1 MKGVP
6 IMPISA
12 SACFLCAWREKC
24 QKRFSISTDFSLH
37 VNCPDYTRDV
47 TIRERDL
54 EEEKVKFQLERWR
67 HATRKP
73 SPYTITISRETGAGG
88 SEIARR
94 LAEELK
100 MDLIGGQIIKRVAE
114 NAKMSTNVVET
125 LDEKAVSRVDSMINS
140 LFVSKHLSPDS
151 YLRHLTWVL
160 GTIGEHGNAIVVG
173 RGANFVLPK
182 ERTFRIRFVAPKEFR
197 VQHFMKSRGMT
208 KDEAAKYVEKRDID
222 RMGYIKN
229 YFKADA
235 SDPSCYDMVINTEMT
250 GIEGAVKIV
259 LTAFRDWVKKTEQ
272 AGPNKMIAS
281 AK

>member
-1 MKGVP
+1 
-6 IMPISA
+6 MPTSA

-24 QKRFSISTDFSLH
+24 QKRFSIATDFALR

-47 TIRERDL
+47 TIRERDM
-54 EEEKVKFQLERWR
+54 EEQKVKFQLERWR
-67 HATRKP
+67 HATKKP
-73 SPYTITISRETGAGG
+73 TPYTITISREAGAGG
-88 SEIARR
+88 SEVARR
-94 LAEELK
+94 LAEVLK
-100 MDLIGGQIIKRVAE
+100 MDLMGGQIIKRVAE

-140 LFVSKHLSPDS
+140 LFVSRHLSPDS

-182 ERTFRIRFVAPKEFR
+182 EKTFRLRFVAPKEYR

-208 KDEAAKYVEKRDID
+208 KEEATKYVMKRDED
-222 RMGYIKN
+222 RAGYIKN

-235 SDPSCYDMVINTEMT
+235 SDPSHYDMVINTEMT

-259 LTAFRDWVKKTEQ
+259 VDAFHNWVKKAEQ
-272 AGPNKMIAS
+272 KGPPVKSAS

>member
-1 MKGVP
+1 
-6 IMPISA
+6 MPTSA

-24 QKRFSISTDFSLH
+24 QKRFSITTDFALH

-54 EEEKVKFQLERWR
+54 EEQKVKFQLERWR

-73 SPYTITISRETGAGG
+73 SPYTITISREAGAGG
-88 SEIARR
+88 SEVARR
-94 LAEELK
+94 LAEVLK
-100 MDLIGGQIIKRVAE
+100 MDLMGGQIIKRVAE
-114 NAKMSTNVVET
+114 NAKMSTSVVET

-140 LFVSKHLSPDS
+140 LFTSRHLSPDS

-173 RGANFVLPK
+173 RGANFVLSK
-182 ERTFRIRFVAPKEFR
+182 DRTFRVRVVAPKEYR
-197 VQHFMKSRGMT
+197 VQHFMMSRGMT
-208 KDEAAKYVEKRDID
+208 KAEATKYVEKRDED
-222 RMGYIKN
+222 RMGYIRN

-235 SDPSCYDMVINTEMT
+235 SDPSHYHLVINTEMT
-250 GIEGAVKIV
+250 GIEGAVKIIV
-259 LTAFRDWVKKTEQ
+259 DVFHDWAKKVKEK
-272 AGPNKMIAS
+272 GPPMKSAS

>member
-1 MKGVP
+1 
-6 IMPISA
+6 MPTSA

-24 QKRFSISTDFSLH
+24 QKRFSITTDFALH

-54 EEEKVKFQLERWR
+54 EEQKVKFQLERWR

-73 SPYTITISRETGAGG
+73 FPYTITISRETGAGG

-94 LAEELK
+94 LAEVLK
-100 MDLIGGQIIKRVAE
+100 MDLMGGQIIKRVAD

-140 LFVSKHLSPDS
+140 LFVSRHLSPDS

-160 GTIGEHGNAIVVG
+160 GTIGEHGNAIIVG

-182 ERTFRIRFVAPKEFR
+182 EKTFRIRFVAPKEFR
-197 VQHFMKSRGMT
+197 VQHFMTSRGMT
-208 KDEAAKYVEKRDID
+208 KTDATKYVQKRDED

-235 SDPSCYDMVINTEMT
+235 SDPSHYNMVINTEMT

-259 LTAFRDWVKKTEQ
+259 VDAFHEWVKKAEQ
-272 AGPNKMIAS
+272 KSLPVKSAS

>member
-1 MKGVP
+1 M
-6 IMPISA
+6 SNRA

-24 QKRFSISTDFSLH
+24 QKRFSISTDFSLY
-37 VNCPDYTRDV
+37 VNCPDYSRDV
-47 TIRERDL
+47 TIRERDF
-54 EEEKVKFQLERWR
+54 EEQKVKFQLERWR

-73 SPYTITISRETGAGG
+73 SPYTITISREAGAGG

-100 MDLIGGQIIKRVAE
+100 MDLMGGQIIERVAK

-140 LFVSKHLSPDS
+140 LFVSRHLSPDS

-160 GTIGEHGNAIVVG
+160 GTIAEHGNAIVVG

-182 ERTFRIRFVAPKEFR
+182 EKTFRIRFVAPKEYR
-197 VQHFMKSRGMT
+197 IQHFITSRGMT
-208 KDEAAKYVEKRDID
+208 KADATKYVEKRDED

-235 SDPSCYDMVINTEMT
+235 SDPSHYNMVINTEMT

-259 LTAFRDWVKKTEQ
+259 VAAYQNWVTKTEQ
-272 AGPNKMIAS
+272 AGPTMKSAS

>member
-1 MKGVP
+1 
-6 IMPISA
+6 
-12 SACFLCAWREKC
+12 
-24 QKRFSISTDFSLH
+24 
-37 VNCPDYTRDV
+37 VNCPDYSRDV
-47 TIRERDL
+47 TIRERDM
-54 EEEKVKFQLERWR
+54 EEQKVKFQLERWR
-67 HATRKP
+67 HAARKP
-73 SPYTITISRETGAGG
+73 SPYTITISREAGAGG

-100 MDLIGGQIIKRVAE
+100 MDLMGGQIIKRVAE
-114 NAKMSTNVVET
+114 NARMSTNVVET

-160 GTIGEHGNAIVVG
+160 GTIGEHGNAIIVG

-182 ERTFRIRFVAPKEFR
+182 EKTFRIRFVAPKEFR

-208 KDEAAKYVEKRDID
+208 KADAMKYVEKRDED
-222 RMGYIKN
+222 RAGYIRN

-235 SDPSCYDMVINTEMT
+235 SDPSHYDMVINTEMT

-259 LTAFRDWVKKTEQ
+259 LTAFHDWVKKTEQ
-272 AGPNKMIAS
+272 AGPTLKSAS

>member
-1 MKGVP
+1 M
-6 IMPISA
+6 A
-12 SACFLCAWREKC
+12 FNTTACFLCAWREKC
-24 QKRFSISTDFSLH
+24 QKRFSISTDFALN

-47 TIRERDL
+47 TIRERDM
-54 EEEKVKFQLERWR
+54 EEQKVKFQLERWR
-67 HATRKP
+67 HAARKP

-94 LAEELK
+94 LAEEMK

-140 LFVSKHLSPDS
+140 LFVSRHLSPDS

-182 ERTFRIRFVAPKEFR
+182 ERSFRIRFVAPKEFR
-197 VQHFMKSRGMT
+197 VQHFMKSRGMS
-208 KDEAAKYVEKRDID
+208 KAEATKYVEKRDED
-222 RMGYIKN
+222 RTGYIRN

-235 SDPSCYDMVINTEMT
+235 SDPSQYDMVINTEMT

-259 LTAFRDWVKKTEQ
+259 VTAFHDWVKKTEQ
-272 AGPNKMIAS
+272 GGPTLKSAS

>member
-1 MKGVP
+1 
-6 IMPISA
+6 MPSSA

-24 QKRFSISTDFSLH
+24 QKRFSISTDFSLY
-37 VNCPDYTRDV
+37 VNCPDYSRDV
-47 TIRERDL
+47 TIRERDY
-54 EEEKVKFQLERWR
+54 EEQKVKFQLERWR

-73 SPYTITISRETGAGG
+73 SPYIITISRETGAGG

-100 MDLIGGQIIKRVAE
+100 MDLMGGQIIERVAK

-140 LFVSKHLSPDS
+140 LLVSRHLSPDS

-160 GTIGEHGNAIVVG
+160 GTIGEHGNAIIVG
-173 RGANFVLPK
+173 RGANFVLSK
-182 ERTFRIRFVAPKEFR
+182 EKAFRIRFVAPKEYR
-197 VQHFMKSRGMT
+197 IQHFVKSRGMT
-208 KDEAAKYVEKRDID
+208 TTEATKYVEKRDED

-229 YFKADA
+229 YFKANA
-235 SDPSCYDMVINTEMT
+235 ADPSHYDMVINTEMT

-259 LTAFRDWVKKTEQ
+259 VEAFHNWVKKTEQ
-272 AGPNKMIAS
+272 AGPNLKSAS

>member
-1 MKGVP
+1 
-6 IMPISA
+6 
-12 SACFLCAWREKC
+12 
-24 QKRFSISTDFSLH
+24 
-37 VNCPDYTRDV
+37 
-47 TIRERDL
+47 
-54 EEEKVKFQLERWR
+54 
-67 HATRKP
+67 
-73 SPYTITISRETGAGG
+73 
-88 SEIARR
+88 
-94 LAEELK
+94 
-100 MDLIGGQIIKRVAE
+100 
-114 NAKMSTNVVET
+114 MSTNVVET

-182 ERTFRIRFVAPKEFR
+182 EKTFRIRFVAPKEFR

-208 KDEAAKYVEKRDID
+208 KADAMKYVEKRDED
-222 RMGYIKN
+222 RAGYIRN

-235 SDPSCYDMVINTEMT
+235 SDPSQYDMVINTEMT

-259 LTAFRDWVKKTEQ
+259 VDAFHNWVKKAEQ
-272 AGPNKMIAS
+272 KGPPLKSAS

>member
-1 MKGVP
+1 
-6 IMPISA
+6 MPTSV

-24 QKRFSISTDFSLH
+24 QKRFSISTDFALN

-47 TIRERDL
+47 TIRESEFEDR
-54 EEEKVKFQLERWR
+54 KVKFQLERWR
-67 HATRKP
+67 QAVRKP
-73 SPYTITISRETGAGG
+73 VPYVITISRETGAGG

-94 LAEELK
+94 LAEELR
-100 MDLIGGQIIKRVAE
+100 MDLMGSQIIQRVAQ
-114 NAKMSTNVVET
+114 NAKMSTSVVET

-140 LFVSKHLSPDS
+140 LFVSRHLSPND

-160 GTIGEHGNAIVVG
+160 GTIGEHGNSIIVG

-182 ERTFRIRFVAPKEFR
+182 ERTFRIRFVAPKEYR
-197 VQHFMKSRGMT
+197 IQHFIKTRGMT
-208 KDEAAKYVEKRDID
+208 RTEATKCVEKKDED
-222 RMGYIKN
+222 RMGYIRN

-235 SDPSCYDMVINTEMT
+235 ADPSHYDMVVNTEMT

-259 LTAFRDWVKKTEQ
+259 VDAFQSWLKKTEQ
-272 AGPNKMIAS
+272 AGPTLKSAS

>member
-1 MKGVP
+1 
-6 IMPISA
+6 MPNNTQ
-12 SACFLCAWREKC
+12 ACFLCAWREKC
-24 QKRFSISTDFSLH
+24 QKRFSISTDFSLN

-47 TIRERDL
+47 TIRDRDL
-54 EEEKVKFQLERWR
+54 EEQKVKFQLERWR
-67 HATRKP
+67 HATTKP
-73 SPYTITISRETGAGG
+73 SPHTITISRETGAGG

-100 MDLIGGQIIKRVAE
+100 MDLMGGQIIKRVAE
-114 NAKMSTNVVET
+114 NARMSTNVVET

-140 LFVSKHLSPDS
+140 LFVSRHLSPDT

-160 GTIGEHGNAIVVG
+160 GTIGEHGNAIIVG

-182 ERTFRIRFVAPKEFR
+182 EKTFRIRCVAPKEFR

-208 KDEAAKYVEKRDID
+208 KGDATKYVEKRDAD

-235 SDPSCYDMVINTEMT
+235 SDPSHYDIVINTEMT
-250 GIEGAVKIV
+250 GIEGAVKIAV
-259 LTAFRDWVKKTEQ
+259 NAFHDWEKKKEQ
-272 AGPNKMIAS
+272 AGPILKS
-281 AK
+281 ARAK